1 MTQREE
7 DVLRL
12 AIEWRQSKY
21 AVGEA
26 LLEAEFK
33 HAIDMLIKERRD
45 AELNK
50 QNAQ

>member
-1 MTQREE
+1 MTEREE

-21 AVGEA
+21 AVAEA
-26 LLEAEFK
+26 LIEANFR

-45 AELNK
+45 AKVDDAE
-50 QNAQ
+50 